1 MRKRSMQESDELR
14 EWREGRGPKPDS
26 PISLGRHERKCEVC
40 NHPDREAIEQEFLRW
55 YAVEDIAIDHD
66 IANTSS
72 IYRHAHASGLFEQ
85 RHRMIRVALE
95 PLIEQ
100 ATCVKASAS
109 TIISA
114 VRTYARVN
122 SAGEWISA
130 RSKAQESRRSR
141 ATGRRR
147 AAGRPSHSSAS
158 RKSES

>member
-72 IYRHAHASGLFEQ
+72 IYRHG
-85 RHRMIRVALE
+85 HRMIRVALE